1 MQQQHGRN
9 RKAFGVF
16 PKLTDRSPGGQ
27 AGVGEKHRSPVL
39 KGATGAG
46 QTRPPRVSAAAV
58 PRPGRGSSVCLHA
71 AGLLRHGLD
80 TALCWQRPPLLR
92 GSVEGPPSCRKNV
105 GREPGRSCE
114 PTGEAPQSEDHG
126 EAPPLPAASRN
137 GRTFTSVSTGAVRS
151 PQLIKPGGSVSKF
164 FFKMER
170 NHSDNLAIYNRAR
183 AGSIANF
190 LRTGSGWVHSF
201 GRPKCKLQS
210 CLVSRKTGGK

>member
-1 MQQQHGRN
+1 M
-9 RKAFGVF
+9 
-16 PKLTDRSPGGQ
+16 
-27 AGVGEKHRSPVL
+27 
-39 KGATGAG
+39 
-46 QTRPPRVSAAAV
+46 
-58 PRPGRGSSVCLHA
+58 
-71 AGLLRHGLD
+71 
-80 TALCWQRPPLLR
+80 
-92 GSVEGPPSCRKNV
+92 

-126 EAPPLPAASRN
+126 GAPPLPAASRN

-183 AGSIANF
+183 AGGIANF

-201 GRPKCKLQS
+201 RRPKCKLQS
-210 CLVSRKTGGK
+210 CLVSRNRLEGSDLLGNMSVNPEEENQTIRKKKKFLESNRHFFGIARVHLRGPPCPKSIQFAT